1 MPQPTDPP
9 AGMEP
14 LTPEMIP
21 PLSNIAP
28 AIFVPLQDDIFTAE
42 PPRDRIERLKAIL
55 ETIDY
60 QRKGVKENLL
70 YMFEREK
77 RRIVQQAAELE
88 QAQGP
93 LLMKPGPAPAEVDEI
108 IANMEAPSSS
118 RVEDYDIQN
127 TPGIDTSKPVPPSAP
142 LRDKTVMELLIM
154 GEMALKDLEGFERHM
169 AGIQERYLACLEQ
182 EMARMDQVRRPD

>member
-1 MPQPTDPP
+1 
-9 AGMEP
+9 MEP
-14 LTPEMIP
+14 LAPEMIP

-28 AIFVPLQDDIFTAE
+28 AIFVPLRDDIFTAE
-42 PPRDRIERLKAIL
+42 PPRDRIEHLKAIL

-77 RRIVQQAAELE
+77 RRIVQQAANLE

-93 LLMKPGPAPAEVDEI
+93 LVMKPGPAPAEMDEI
-108 IANMEAPSSS
+108 IANMEAPGSL
-118 RVEDYDIQN
+118 RVEDYNIQSI
-127 TPGIDTSKPVPPSAP
+127 PGIDTSKPVPPNTP

-154 GEMALKDLEGFERHM
+154 AEMALKDLEGFERHI
-169 AGIQERYLACLEQ
+169 AGIQERYLASLEQ